1 MVIFAFTNAFMVL
14 LSRKDDSYFQEK
26 FSGTIN
32 QSDSIDLSDTSTSN
46 SFTNPLKSFSILWFC
61 IYGVWDP
68 IKDGDTG
75 DDYMII
81 VLSIL
86 FSFITILIFFNLIMY
101 CQIIVNDI

>member
-32 QSDSIDLSDTSTSN
+32 QSDSIDLSDTSSRN
-46 SFTNPLKSFSILWFC
+46 SFRDPFDSFSKLWFC
-61 IYGVWDP
+61 VLGVWNP
-68 IKDGDTG
+68 IKDEDAG

-101 CQIIVNDI
+101 YQIIVNDI